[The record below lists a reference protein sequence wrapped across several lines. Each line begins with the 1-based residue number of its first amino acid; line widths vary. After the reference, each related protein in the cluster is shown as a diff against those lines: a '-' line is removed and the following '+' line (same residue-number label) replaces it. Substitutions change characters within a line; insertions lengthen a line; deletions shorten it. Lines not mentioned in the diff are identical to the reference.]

1 VNAEAMMPDVLALL
15 EVTVPLCKAKALI
28 VGGTY
33 LIILVYAVA
42 GIPVAMVAAKRYV
55 NI

>member
-1 VNAEAMMPDVLALL
+1 MMPGALALL
-15 EVTVPLCKAKALI
+15 EVTVPPCKTKAPI
-28 VGGTY
+28 VGGTC

-42 GIPVAMVAAKRYV
+42 EIPVAMVAAKRYV